1 MSTNNPIILVCEPLA
16 QAPMAWLK
24 GVARVI
30 EGGCACEAFA
40 ANAQDATGLVVRT
53 YTNVDRALLDRLP
66 NLKVVGR
73 AGVGVD
79 NIDLDACAAR
89 GVTVVHTPDANTQA
103 VVEYV
108 VCLLGDALRPR
119 VFLDHALPLDQWEH
133 ARSEIVASRQM
144 SELTLGILGCGR
156 VGSRL
161 AEVAQAIGFRV
172 LFNDLLNVKPAHASS
187 AMRVDAETL
196 FRESDILSIH
206 IDGRPSNRD
215 FVGAPIIG
223 LMRSDVVVINTSRG
237 MVLQTEALALF
248 LQANPKARAIL
259 DVHDPEPFT
268 ADNPLVKLPNAFL
281 APHLASRTETA
292 MTNMSWV
299 VRDVI
304 EVAMGRTPKFQVG
317 FKA

>member
-1 MSTNNPIILVCEPLA
+1 MSSKNLIILVSEPLA
-16 QAPMAWLK
+16 EAPMAWLK
-24 GVARVI
+24 GIAQVV
-30 EGGCACEAFA
+30 EGDSASQAFA
-40 ANAQDATGLVVRT
+40 ANAPNATGLVVRT
-53 YTNVDRALLDRLP
+53 YTKVDRALLDRLP
-66 NLKVVGR
+66 KLKVVGR

-89 GVTVVHTPDANTQA
+89 GVVVVHTPDANTQA

-108 VCLLGDALRPR
+108 VCLLADALRPR

-161 AEVAQAIGFRV
+161 AEVAQSIGFRV
-172 LFNDLLNVKPAHASS
+172 VFNDLLNVTPAKANS
-187 AMRVDAETL
+187 AIRVDAPTL
-196 FRESDILSIH
+196 FRESDIISIH

-215 FVGAPIIG
+215 FVGAPFIG

-237 MVLQTEALALF
+237 MVLQSEALTLF

-304 EVAMGRTPKFQVG
+304 EVAMGRSPKFQVG